1 MVSVRSRLSA
11 AVLLSALAALFL
23 AASWEYLQ
31 LSWCVGD
38 LKSGTRDVPAALA
51 LENRAFH
58 ICLAGP
64 LLVSSAALQHSFG
77 RARRFW
83 SRAVVLVAASPALGW
98 VAFLALA
105 LFPGAVPG
113 PVGMCANPGRQHAAL
128 AVSLRLSAA
137 ARLHGGGTR

>member
-11 AVLLSALAALFL
+11 AVLLSVLAALFL

-38 LKSGTRDVPAALA
+38 LKSGTGDVPAALA

-58 ICLAGP
+58 ICLAGT
-64 LLVSSAALQHSFG
+64 LLVSSAALLHSFG

-83 SRAVVLVAASPALGW
+83 SRAEVLVAASPALGW

-105 LFPGAVPG
+105 LFSRRSTWACGYV
-113 PVGMCANPGRQHAAL
+113 L
-128 AVSLRLSAA
+128 
-137 ARLHGGGTR
+137 